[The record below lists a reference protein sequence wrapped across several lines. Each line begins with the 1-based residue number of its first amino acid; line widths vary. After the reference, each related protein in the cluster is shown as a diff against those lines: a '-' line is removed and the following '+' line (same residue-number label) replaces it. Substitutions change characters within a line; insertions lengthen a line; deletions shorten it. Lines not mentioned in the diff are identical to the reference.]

1 MARPKYIPTDRERR
15 VLDHV
20 ENPRYDRQIV
30 NGLDPFINQSA
41 PEAMR
46 GFYTPIELSDLKQ
59 LKGTDRDVEARMP
72 VKITRH
78 YFEMARSSP
87 ALQRLVKASGDET
100 ANLEGEED
108 PASQLDYSPVEG
120 LLHKYELAL
129 LYVIS
134 TCSAHCRFCYREDLI
149 ARKDIERADGT
160 VKKKGL
166 ARVNEVTDYIR
177 AHNAAVDANGGR
189 HPETGRPKLREILL
203 SGGDPMVL
211 PNSKLAAWFTALAE
225 AGAEVIRVGT
235 KELAFH
241 PDRFDDAFLSMLDL
255 FHEVYPDVAVRL
267 MVHFNHPDE
276 LLAKDADGSY
286 AKGENGQLQWNTST
300 RRAVDA
306 VVSRGWVSVENQS
319 PIIRGVNDDP
329 DALRILQRTLK
340 AAGIENHY
348 FFGGRNIV
356 AYKAFNVPIETAWHI
371 LNESQRGLS
380 GVESRAR
387 LAVVHFKGKTEVAA
401 VTEEPIPGL
410 PGAEN
415 GVVIFKVLRS
425 PGDAR
430 ERGKTAIVGRNPE
443 ALWFDDY
450 VDRVI
455 IDEAGLFD
463 YLRVRRLTGVPSR
476 IPSRPSGKGQHRLAR
491 LASRQRNGAAT
502 KGSTSTAPRSN
513 RSASRPVNNARYT
526 RGSWGG
532 GPKRSNS
539 ASTSAVVRVLALKR
553 WRRSSASMRRC
564 AAE

>member
-1 MARPKYIPTDRERR
+1 M
-15 VLDHV
+15 
-20 ENPRYDRQIV
+20 
-30 NGLDPFINQSA
+30 
-41 PEAMR
+41 
-46 GFYTPIELSDLKQ
+46 
-59 LKGTDRDVEARMP
+59 
-72 VKITRH
+72 
-78 YFEMARSSP
+78 
-87 ALQRLVKASGDET
+87 
-100 ANLEGEED
+100 
-108 PASQLDYSPVEG
+108 
-120 LLHKYELAL
+120 AL

-134 TCSAHCRFCYREDLI
+134 TCSAHCRFCYREELI

-166 ARVNEVTDYIR
+166 ARVKEVTDYIQ

-225 AGAEVIRVGT
+225 AGTEVIRVGT

-286 AKGENGQLQWNTST
+286 VKGENGQLQWNPST

-380 GVESRAR
+380 GVESRSR

-425 PGDAR
+425 PADAS
-430 ERGKTAIVGRNPE
+430 ERGKTAIVGRNPK

-455 IDEAGLFD
+455 VDEAGLFD
-463 YLRVRRLTGVPSR
+463 YCRRPQPDPVAPVRE
-476 IPSRPSGKGQHRLAR
+476 
-491 LASRQRNGAAT
+491 
-502 KGSTSTAPRSN
+502 GSTSAGAPRLTP
-513 RSASRPVNNARYT
+513 AE
-526 RGSWGG
+526 
-532 GPKRSNS
+532 
-539 ASTSAVVRVLALKR
+539 
-553 WRRSSASMRRC
+553 RRRDEEIHKHRT
-564 AAE
+564 AAQPQG